1 MEREEPNDIG
11 FAAARDD
18 QRLFSDERRKDLL
31 NEKKLRPHALRPIA
45 HEPDESASRNVGRDQ
60 CLPNGD
66 TNRVRTARRL
76 TRNVGVTLAVYRN
89 GLWATVAHFTSKM

>member
-11 FAAARDD
+11 LATARSDHWIF
-18 QRLFSDERRKDLL
+18 LDERTKDLL
-31 NEKKLRPHALRPIA
+31 NEKKLRPHALRPIP
-45 HEPDESASRNVGRDQ
+45 HEPDESACRNVGRDQ